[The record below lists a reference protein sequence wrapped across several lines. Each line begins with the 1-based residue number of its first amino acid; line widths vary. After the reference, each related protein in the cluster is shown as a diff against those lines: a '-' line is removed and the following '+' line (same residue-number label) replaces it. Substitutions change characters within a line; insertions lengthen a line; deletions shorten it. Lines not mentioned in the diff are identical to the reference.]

1 MMAGVLSAQTSGSNS
16 PYSRYGFGLLSD
28 QAQGF
33 NKGMGGVALGMRNG
47 TLLNMQNPASYS
59 AIDSLTFIFDG
70 GVSLQFANFSGGG
83 QRVNVNNSSL
93 DYLNVAFRA
102 WRNVGVSVGVVP
114 FSSIG
119 YEFSNLKTL
128 FDIDGLGERTAT
140 TRFDGNGGI
149 HQAYVGLGWEPIKNF
164 SVGANFSYF
173 WGDYTHTI
181 QAVFS
186 ESSIQPL
193 RRMYKAN
200 ISNYKLDFGVQY
212 ETKLNTNNR
221 LVLGATYGLG
231 HALDASA
238 SFMNQW
244 LNNGNVLESSDTL
257 KARNAFELP
266 HSFGIG
272 ATWKYKNTWTLGLDY
287 TTQLWSN
294 ARFPQLVK
302 DNNLTR
308 YESHSGSMLDR
319 HRVALGMEYLPN
331 MLGMNYRDHIRYR
344 AGVSYTTP
352 YTKVNG
358 QKGANEYSVS
368 LGVGLPIMNLYNNRS
383 ILNIS
388 AQWEHVSPKAGN
400 MITEN
405 YFRLCV
411 GLTFNELWFL
421 KRKVD

>member
-16 PYSRYGFGLLSD
+16 PYSRYGFGLLAD

-119 YEFSNLKTL
+119 YEFSNSETL
-128 FDIDGLGERTAT
+128 PDIDGLGELTTT

-149 HQAYVGLGWEPIKNF
+149 HQAYVGLGWEPVKNF

-173 WGDYTHTI
+173 WGDYTHTT

-193 RRMYKAN
+193 RRIYKAN
-200 ISNYKLDFGVQY
+200 ISNYKLDFGIQY

-238 SFMNQW
+238 SFMNQR
-244 LNNGNVLESSDTL
+244 LNNGNVQGGDTL

-287 TTQLWSN
+287 TTQLWSK
-294 ARFPQLVK
+294 ARYPQLIDDGVSM
-302 DNNLTR
+302 R

-368 LGVGLPIMNLYNNRS
+368 LGVGLPIMNRYNNRS

>member
-119 YEFSNLKTL
+119 YEFSNSETL
-128 FDIDGLGERTAT
+128 PDDGLGELTTT

-149 HQAYVGLGWEPIKNF
+149 HQAYVGLGWEPVKNF

-173 WGDYTHTI
+173 WGDYTHTT
-181 QAVFS
+181 QTVFS
-186 ESSIQPL
+186 ESGPHPL
-193 RRMYKAN
+193 RRIYKAN
-200 ISNYKLDFGVQY
+200 ISNYKLDFGIQY

-231 HALDASA
+231 HGLDASA
-238 SFMNQW
+238 SFMNQR
-244 LNNGNVLESSDTL
+244 LNNGNVQGGDTL

-287 TTQLWSN
+287 TTQLWSK
-294 ARFPQLVK
+294 ARYPQLIDDGVSM
-302 DNNLTR
+302 R

-368 LGVGLPIMNLYNNRS
+368 LGVGLPIMNRYNNRS

-421 KRKVD
+421 KRKVN